1 MIRGDWPQAQVGAI
15 VRGLWKTSSG
25 NAMERLL
32 NQYCQLFGYSSCS
45 NLETSDKILL
55 IAVGVI
61 VLIIIVG
68 MLRKAIT
75 GISN

>member
-1 MIRGDWPQAQVGAI
+1 
-15 VRGLWKTSSG
+15 
-25 NAMERLL
+25 MERLL